1 LTTRKPIILIII
13 IFSGSYTYTYV
24 YKKIKHKIYFNFSFE
39 QKDAL
44 PSVNSPTLNK
54 NTRQPLPTLT
64 IGQQQNTCGQYLSYS
79 LPNSPPQSPTIDK
92 TTVARLPK
100 QYLANRRRT
109 VAFDKGIQLRKTFQE
124 WLETKTDEKRRQSL
138 NLHHV
143 KEIERIREEQLRRER
158 FEKTKSFDEWK
169 NEKEEILR
177 QQFAEAKQKQT
188 ENAEQLIQKEKQMD
202 EQRTKKYNEWLVKK
216 FEAELAEEER
226 KIQELRKYKNKGV
239 LEETEINKI
248 IQLDST

>member
-143 KEIERIREEQLRRER
+143 KEIERIREE
-158 FEKTKSFDEWK
+158 
-169 NEKEEILR
+169 
-177 QQFAEAKQKQT
+177 KQT